1 MEQNRS
7 QGLEV
12 IPHPPFASQLS
23 LEEELAA
30 FERLKP
36 RLARVWDLLVADS
49 SAACTT
55 VVVPSLTLD
64 EGGLRRLEGASFYEE
79 RLLYLLIRL
88 RNPRAHVVYVT
99 SQPVHPMIV
108 DYVLQ
113 LLTGVPSSHARSRLT
128 MLSAHDASPRP
139 LTQKVLERPRL
150 IERIR
155 CAIKDA
161 GSAYLSVFNATPLER
176 RLAVLLGIP
185 LNGVD
190 PELAW
195 LGTKSAGR
203 KVFREAEIPLPEG
216 FEDLRDE
223 VDLIKSLGEL
233 RRRRPGLR
241 RAVLKHNSGFSGE
254 GNAIITYPPSRDQNA
269 LVRELYR
276 MRCVAPG
283 ETAEPFLEEFARQ
296 GGIVEE
302 YVEGSEVRSPSAQLR
317 CGPHGE
323 VIPISTHDQILGG
336 VEGQV
341 YEGCRF
347 PAADDYRMDVQRAGQ
362 QVGEVLA
369 RRGVVSRF
377 GVDFVVARDG
387 PADAWRTLALEIN
400 LRLGGTTHPFLALR
414 LLTGGELDETTGQY
428 LSASG
433 RAKFYRSTD
442 SLQSPRYRG
451 LLPEDLVEIVT
462 INRLGFDQPRESGV
476 LFHLIG
482 AVSQYGKVGLMAV
495 GNSHAEADELYE
507 RTLAV
512 LEEETKYG

>member
-1 MEQNRS
+1 M
-7 QGLEV
+7 
-12 IPHPPFASQLS
+12 IPHPPFNSQLT
-23 LEEELAA
+23 LEEELAQ

-36 RLARVWDLLVADS
+36 RLVRVWDLLVADS

-55 VVVPSLTLD
+55 VVVPSMTLD
-64 EGGLRRLEGASFYEE
+64 AAGLGRLTGAQFYEE

-128 MLSAHDASPRP
+128 MLSAHDSSPVP
-139 LTQKVLERPRL
+139 LTQKILERPRL

-155 CAIKDA
+155 CAIRDT

-195 LGTKSAGR
+195 LGTKSASR
-203 KVFREAEIPLPEG
+203 KVFREAEVSIPEG

-223 VDLIKSLGEL
+223 VDIIKSLGEL
-233 RRRRPGLR
+233 RRRRPRLN
-241 RAVLKHNSGFSGE
+241 RAVLKQNNGFGGE
-254 GNAIITYPPSRDQNA
+254 GNAIVTLPPGRDQAGVVSA
-269 LVRELYR
+269 LYQ
-276 MRCVAPG
+276 MRCVAPD
-283 ETAEPFLEEFARQ
+283 ENAEGFLDAFSQ
-296 GGIVEE
+296 GGGIVEE
-302 YVEGSEVRSPSAQLR
+302 FVEAAEVRSPSSQLR
-317 CGPHGE
+317 TGPHGE

-336 VEGQV
+336 ESAQV

-347 PAADDYRMDVQRAGQ
+347 PAADDYRMDVHRAGV

-377 GVDFVVARDG
+377 AVDFLTVRDG

-414 LLTGGELDETTGQY
+414 LLTGGELDDTTGQY

-442 SLQSPRYRG
+442 SLHSPRYKG
-451 LLPEDLVEIVT
+451 LLPDDLVEIVT
-462 INRLGFDQPRESGV
+462 INQLGFDQAKESGV

-495 GNSHAEADELYE
+495 GNSHAEADELY
-507 RTLAV
+507 AKVVGV